1 MPPVYSSACGKPLIG
16 LVGRPHPPAQQP
28 PRALQQAEA
37 QLCFMRCL
45 GVLFALEPV
54 SKACRVRLGRKA
66 APPQCA
72 PPLSAEQRL
81 SAPGARL
88 TQAVRGGGG
97 RVIRLPYPVA
107 EGDLR
112 TPPASLLPTLRS
124 TGTSAQ
130 DAGQLLHLPV
140 LGRLCGPGG
149 RGRGL
154 LPVLVSVAVPG
165 RAVLGEGLRVLW
177 LAPSVQPRVCTN
189 PPDGGQG
196 GRWGA
201 CHLGSTA
208 RLLPASRGPLGV
220 ALASS
225 GRRRVW
231 HVPEGGPEASC
242 PLASRSQL
250 PRRAP

>member
-16 LVGRPHPPAQQP
+16 LVGRPHPPALQP
-28 PRALQQAEA
+28 PRPLQQAEA
-37 QLCFMRCL
+37 QLCFTRCL

-88 TQAVRGGGG
+88 TQAVWGGGG
-97 RVIRLPYPVA
+97 GVIRPPYPVA

-189 PPDGGQG
+189 PPDRGRGAGGEPVTSGAQHVCSPPREG
-196 GRWGA
+196 LWGRPGLQRTPP
-201 CHLGSTA
+201 CVA
-208 RLLPASRGPLGV
+208 RP
-220 ALASS
+220 
-225 GRRRVW
+225 
-231 HVPEGGPEASC
+231 
-242 PLASRSQL
+242 
-250 PRRAP
+250 